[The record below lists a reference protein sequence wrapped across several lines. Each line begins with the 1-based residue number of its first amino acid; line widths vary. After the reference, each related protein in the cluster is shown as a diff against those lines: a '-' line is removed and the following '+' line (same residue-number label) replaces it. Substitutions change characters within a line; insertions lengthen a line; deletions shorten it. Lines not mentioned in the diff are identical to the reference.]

1 MLIVVYPKR
10 KLIHCYDSLNTAQKT
25 VVAQYKRLISVVMGL
40 ECKTVGLKC
49 AKQPDNISCG
59 VFVCMH
65 VLGLSYGLRED
76 CWPSIKT
83 SRALITKTVAT
94 GFLDIPKK
102 PKVLKL
108 M

>member
-25 VVAQYKRLISVVMGL
+25 LLAKYKGLISVVMGL

-102 PKVLKL
+102 PKVFKL